1 MKKAVSLL
9 LALTTALVLFS
20 ACSKKQKLYTDPE
33 EYSKAIEESIS
44 ESEKESSEQE
54 SRIED
59 DMAKRQ
65 DELGKTIK
73 GKQIVA
79 KLTYG
84 NHIEIEKIVFKKNG
98 IADYRLTYK
107 YYDSDDYYEMV
118 LGYGDI
124 GDEKIVDKDPDLRC
138 IVYKNSGPFESDFDM
153 YYDLYSRKDSAICTV
168 IE

>member
-9 LALTTALVLFS
+9 MALATALVLFS
-20 ACSKKQKLYTDPE
+20 ACAKKQIYTDPE
-33 EYSKAIEESIS
+33 EYSKALDESIS
-44 ESEKESSEQE
+44 AREKESSEQE

-59 DMAKRQ
+59 DMAKTQ
-65 DELGKTIK
+65 DELGKTIE

-84 NHIEIEKIVFKKNG
+84 DHIEIVKTVFNKKG

-107 YYDSDDYYEMV
+107 YFDSDDYYEMV
-118 LGYGDI
+118 LGYGDQ
-124 GDEKIVDKDPDLRC
+124 GDEKIIDKSADLRC
-138 IVYKNSGPFESDFDM
+138 IVYKNSGPFESDYDM
-153 YYDLYSRKDSAICTV
+153 YYDLYSRKDPEICTL